1 MLDLRAQL
9 KSLGGERDVVGLGA
23 QGVGLAAELLGEGT
37 FNVMVA
43 YRNGECVPVPLQEV
57 VGRRKLVP
65 ADHPLVLCA
74 RKVGTCFGD

>member
-1 MLDLRAQL
+1 MGT
-9 KSLGGERDVVGLGA
+9 K
-23 QGVGLAAELLGEGT
+23 AAELLGEGT

>member
-1 MLDLRAQL
+1 
-9 KSLGGERDVVGLGA
+9 
-23 QGVGLAAELLGEGT
+23 
-37 FNVMVA
+37 MVA